1 MTTAVVVLGVLVVLV
16 LARPGGSEDG
26 ADDGIQQAGSPYKG
40 SRGVGAAAPGFRL
53 RDQDGRPTTLAG
65 LRGRPVIL
73 TFMYSTCED
82 TCPATARQI
91 AQSLD
96 DLGEDVPTVIVS
108 VDPQNDTAATAQQFL
123 NKMRL
128 RGRATFVLGTRA
140 QLAPIW
146 KSYAVLP
153 QGEGFEHSAVVL
165 VLDAE
170 GRQRVTFPVDKLTSS
185 DLAHDVRVVQDQA
198 TPSAR

>member
-1 MTTAVVVLGVLVVLV
+1 MTTVVVVLGVLVVLV
-16 LARPGGSEDG
+16 LARPGGSDDG
-26 ADDGIQQAGSPYKG
+26 PGDGIQQAGSPFRG
-40 SRGVGAAAPGFRL
+40 SRGVGAPAPAFRL
-53 RDQDGRPTTLAG
+53 RDQDGRETSLAAF
-65 LRGRPVIL
+65 RGRPVIL

-91 AQSLD
+91 AQGLD

-108 VDPQNDTAATAQQFL
+108 VDPKNDTQATAQQFL

-128 RGRATFVLGTRA
+128 RGRAQFVLGTRA
-140 QLAPIW
+140 QLAPVW

-165 VLDAE
+165 VLDAR
-170 GRQRVTFPVDKLTSS
+170 GRQRVTFPADKLTAK
-185 DLAHDVRVVQDQA
+185 DLAHDVAVVRDG
-198 TPSAR
+198 TGSAAR